1 MQTEA
6 IAAQA
11 IATMLPIQ
19 DGAVL
24 PDAGRSSGSAKRAR
38 RNELPAAVL
47 MFEATPSQPT
57 PFLMGMMSVDRVEW
71 FDHGEF
77 TSDQLWMHIEK
88 GGDLNPDKY
97 ITWYVDRVSG
107 FIGGPVA
114 LAPEHLTFQSLVF
127 SGLSAAGMEHVASLR
142 LRVGRE
148 EVALSQ
154 FLTGSRWRLF
164 KLHWP
169 IAARVLRGD
178 LKTIVTGLAHAS
190 QAGLRMPER
199 TAPAHDV
206 HPVGL
211 QQRGAAGLV
220 EPCGAEDDQGEHA
233 DNAAHFPPEVLFA
246 ALRLNALLRDKS
258 KLGLAVNLAVQV
270 LGTVAPHH
278 TQAINE
284 YIDQG
289 GLRLPKSTALASG
302 WIKLDCM
309 AVLYER
315 SLLNHSDFKRY
326 LMADASAKQWN
337 YLCVRETTIRLPL
350 GGWPGKVM
358 DSVALS
364 QVWSTHAWQCT
375 VLGHGAANLGF
386 KFRNVLHSM
395 LLICGD
401 EEQLR
406 RFRLSVIAW
415 TSDQGTERKL
425 ADAALADQP
434 NLERLRNICQKVSF
448 EGLELGCNAA
458 LQVYLFPNCLYM
470 PGHQHLLFNGLEES
484 VKRSPLWSSGFS
496 EGLHAMVSMLN
507 SRGLRDRFV
516 MTCMKDAPAFEQEAL
531 KHFAKKHLD
540 WRWESFGELLTC
552 LCPLVPIFLKYWS
565 LSAMKG
571 GTNGLSLIDPSDLT
585 KVDSFLQARWLRPCL
600 EMLRVVSMTVNRWS
614 SWMEGCSCHE
624 VVWTGK
630 GTWEQKRQRLQS
642 EFGIADCPWKG
653 CRGSAMAAGGV
664 NEFLDDII
672 ACDSSEFKMLLAD
685 MVPGERPHVVAAMH
699 SLKEWLYEVYDA
711 KFGMWRHLPYI
722 LLGMAHPD
730 MRKAKLCAQIALS
743 EWRTSEQRKVHR
755 VALRFFSDPV
765 ISHQLATFADPATNM
780 DLTELAALHNL
791 TLEYSLISLV
801 ERQIEG
807 EHAKIEWAT
816 TSGSMTPA
824 MVCAK
829 IRSSYLFDLLNVE
842 HFKAWANFN
851 WNSKYLRRLLCAVI
865 GNEDALQG
873 WSREKALEKIYLYGL
888 GEQFAHTCAPA
899 EALRQWEAARKR
911 ALRPALRP
919 LPIAKAL
926 CLSWLRA
933 HMRSGQ
939 LLALPSAMV
948 IEATLG
954 RSVEAEASC
963 SLDELFDVIAEV
975 DDAQDMP
982 HDMTVFKVINSN
994 PKSRI
999 TQHTWHMGGKPH
1011 VVRVALYR
1019 LEELATDAATIW
1031 PFARCVDLDLEH
1043 LATSFPTTMKT
1054 LCAFMQTQRGCR
1066 LEVKPDVAL
1075 RLPDMII
1082 SGPTLLDAPQESQ
1095 AIVPEEMGLVVSPPA
1110 PDIETLLAIGERGC
1124 FIEVGRFVPV
1134 SFGPGPISHH
1144 KKQCLFPRASRSR
1157 LVLFGCVDRNASCFE
1172 RPAPG
1177 ALEVSQLRQFSI
1189 ESLQVLQ
1196 AAGVMGLRTDD
1207 FGEEEVAARMSAFQ
1221 WRLFLRCS
1229 ALTPK
1234 VSVMECGRDSRKAS
1248 KIDLLVALHRQG
1260 FAGGA
1265 TLSSWTPASGDK
1277 YSEAMAARGSKLYLI
1292 CLLRRDDILS
1302 RGASEILHRGPA
1314 KYYLSLLA
1322 CPSLD
1327 MVQAIVSSGERS
1339 AVAFDGALKT
1349 AGVSETDWG
1358 DESDDGEDML
1368 ALEES
1373 GSPPIETQG
1382 FEAAS
1387 SMAAPHTLPAM
1398 PGSTTMVPVVHFDN
1412 YSHASGHLRAYSR
1425 CVCGAMRGALNMC
1438 R

>member
-1 MQTEA
+1 MIVGRSQRSQQTGVPSIFVQTEA
-6 IAAQA
+6 IAAQS
-11 IATMLPIQ
+11 TMLPIQ

-24 PDAGRSSGSAKRAR
+24 PDACPSSGSAKRAR
-38 RNELPAAVL
+38 RNELPAAFL
-47 MFEATPSQPT
+47 IFEATPSQPT

-88 GGDLNPDKY
+88 GGDVNPDKY
-97 ITWYVDRVSG
+97 ITWYVDRASG

-114 LAPEHLTFQSLVF
+114 LAPEHLIFQSLVF
-127 SGLSAAGMEHVASLR
+127 SGLSAAGMDHVASLR

-154 FLTGSRWRLF
+154 FMAGARWRLF

-169 IAARVLRGD
+169 VVVRVLRGD
-178 LKTIVTGLAHAS
+178 LTVIVTCLAHAL
-190 QAGLRMPER
+190 QAGVRMPER
-199 TAPAHDV
+199 TAPVQNV

-211 QQRGAAGLV
+211 HHGGAAGLV
-220 EPCGAEDDQGEHA
+220 EPCRAEDDQHEDA
-233 DNAAHFPPEVLFA
+233 DSTTLFPPEVLFA

-270 LGTVAPHH
+270 LGAVAPQP
-278 TQAINE
+278 TQAIND
-284 YIDQG
+284 YIDHG
-289 GLRLPKSTALASG
+289 GVRLPKQTALASA
-302 WIKLDCM
+302 WVKLDCM

-315 SLLNHSDFKRY
+315 SLLKHSDFKRY

-337 YLCVRETTIRLPL
+337 YLCVRETTIRLPN
-350 GGWPGKVM
+350 GGWPEQAM
-358 DSVALS
+358 DSISLCR
-364 QVWSTHAWQCT
+364 VWSTHAWQCT

-395 LLICGD
+395 LLVCGD

-448 EGLELGCNAA
+448 EGLELGCNEA
-458 LQVYLFPNCLYM
+458 LQVHLFPNCLYM
-470 PGHQHLLFNGLEES
+470 PGHQHILFNGLEES
-484 VKRSPLWSSGFS
+484 IKRSPLWSSGFS

-516 MTCMKDAPAFEQEAL
+516 MTCMKDAPAFEREAL

-540 WRWESFGELLTC
+540 WRWESFGELLSC

-565 LSAMKG
+565 LAAMKG
-571 GTNGLSLIDPSDLT
+571 GTDGLSLIDPSDLK
-585 KVDSFLQARWLRPCL
+585 KVDAFLQARWLRPCL

-624 VVWTGK
+624 AVWTGK

-664 NEFLDDII
+664 SEFLDDII
-672 ACDSSEFKMLLAD
+672 ACDSSEFNMLLAD

-730 MRKAKLCAQIALS
+730 RRKAKLCAHIALS
-743 EWRTSEQRKVHR
+743 EWRASEQRKVHR
-755 VALRFFSDPV
+755 VALRFFSDLV
-765 ISHQLATFADPATNM
+765 ISRQLATFADPATNM

-829 IRSSYLFDLLNVE
+829 IRSSYLFDLLSVE

-851 WNSKYLRRLLCAVI
+851 WNSKYLRRLLCAVV
-865 GNEDALQG
+865 GDEDALQG

-888 GEQFAHTCAPA
+888 GEQFAHTSAPA
-899 EALRQWEAARKR
+899 QALRQWEAARNR
-911 ALRPALRP
+911 ALRPARP
-919 LPIAKAL
+919 LPLAKAL

-975 DDAQDMP
+975 DDAQDIP

-1031 PFARCVDLDLEH
+1031 PFARCVDLDLEY
-1043 LATSFPTTMKT
+1043 LATSFPTTVKA

-1075 RLPDMII
+1075 RVPEMII
-1082 SGPTLLDAPQESQ
+1082 SGRTLLDAPQESQ
-1095 AIVPEEMGLVVSPPA
+1095 AIVPEEMGLVVSPPG
-1110 PDIETLLAIGERGC
+1110 PDIDTLLAIGERGC
-1124 FIEVGRFVPV
+1124 FIEAGRFVPV
-1134 SFGPGPISHH
+1134 SFGPGADLSSQEAMFVFPG
-1144 KKQCLFPRASRSR
+1144 KPLAACL
-1157 LVLFGCVDRNASCFE
+1157 VWMC
-1172 RPAPG
+1172 
-1177 ALEVSQLRQFSI
+1177 VSQC
-1189 ESLQVLQ
+1189 
-1196 AAGVMGLRTDD
+1196 
-1207 FGEEEVAARMSAFQ
+1207 
-1221 WRLFLRCS
+1221 FL
-1229 ALTPK
+1229 L
-1234 VSVMECGRDSRKAS
+1234 
-1248 KIDLLVALHRQG
+1248 
-1260 FAGGA
+1260 
-1265 TLSSWTPASGDK
+1265 
-1277 YSEAMAARGSKLYLI
+1277 
-1292 CLLRRDDILS
+1292 
-1302 RGASEILHRGPA
+1302 
-1314 KYYLSLLA
+1314 
-1322 CPSLD
+1322 
-1327 MVQAIVSSGERS
+1327 
-1339 AVAFDGALKT
+1339 
-1349 AGVSETDWG
+1349 
-1358 DESDDGEDML
+1358 
-1368 ALEES
+1368 
-1373 GSPPIETQG
+1373 
-1382 FEAAS
+1382 
-1387 SMAAPHTLPAM
+1387 
-1398 PGSTTMVPVVHFDN
+1398 
-1412 YSHASGHLRAYSR
+1412 
-1425 CVCGAMRGALNMC
+1425 
-1438 R
+1438 

>member
-1 MQTEA
+1 MIVGRSQRSQQTGVPSIFVQTEA
-6 IAAQA
+6 IAAQS
-11 IATMLPIQ
+11 TMLPIQ

-24 PDAGRSSGSAKRAR
+24 PDACPSSGSAKRAR
-38 RNELPAAVL
+38 RNELPAAFL
-47 MFEATPSQPT
+47 IFEATPSQPT

-88 GGDLNPDKY
+88 GGDVNPDKY
-97 ITWYVDRVSG
+97 ITWYVDRASG

-114 LAPEHLTFQSLVF
+114 LAPEHLIFQSLVF
-127 SGLSAAGMEHVASLR
+127 SGLSAAGMDHVASLR

-154 FLTGSRWRLF
+154 FMAGARWRLF

-169 IAARVLRGD
+169 VVVRVLRGD
-178 LKTIVTGLAHAS
+178 LTVIVTCLAQAL
-190 QAGLRMPER
+190 QAGVRMPER
-199 TAPAHDV
+199 TAPVQNV

-211 QQRGAAGLV
+211 HHGGAAGLV
-220 EPCGAEDDQGEHA
+220 EPCRAEDDQHEDA
-233 DNAAHFPPEVLFA
+233 DSTTLFPPEVLFA

-270 LGTVAPHH
+270 LGAVAPQP
-278 TQAINE
+278 TQAIND
-284 YIDQG
+284 YIDHG
-289 GLRLPKSTALASG
+289 GVRLPKQTALASA
-302 WIKLDCM
+302 WVKLDCM

-315 SLLNHSDFKRY
+315 SLLKHSDFKRY

-337 YLCVRETTIRLPL
+337 YLCVRETTIRLPN
-350 GGWPGKVM
+350 GGWPEQAM
-358 DSVALS
+358 DSISLCR
-364 QVWSTHAWQCT
+364 VWSTHAWQCT

-395 LLICGD
+395 LLVCGD

-448 EGLELGCNAA
+448 EGLELGCNEA
-458 LQVYLFPNCLYM
+458 LQVHLFPNCLYM
-470 PGHQHLLFNGLEES
+470 PGHQHILFNGLEES
-484 VKRSPLWSSGFS
+484 IKRSPLWSSGFS

-516 MTCMKDAPAFEQEAL
+516 MTCMKDAPAFEREAL

-565 LSAMKG
+565 LAAMKG
-571 GTNGLSLIDPSDLT
+571 GTDGLSLIDPSDLK
-585 KVDSFLQARWLRPCL
+585 KVDAFLQARWLRPCL

-664 NEFLDDII
+664 SEFLDEII
-672 ACDSSEFKMLLAD
+672 ACDSSEFNMLLAD

-730 MRKAKLCAQIALS
+730 RRKAKLCAHIALS
-743 EWRTSEQRKVHR
+743 EWRASEQRKVHR

-765 ISHQLATFADPATNM
+765 ISRQLATFADPATNM

-829 IRSSYLFDLLNVE
+829 IRSSYLFDLLSVE

-851 WNSKYLRRLLCAVI
+851 WNSKYLRRLLCAVV
-865 GNEDALQG
+865 GDEDALQG

-888 GEQFAHTCAPA
+888 GEQFAHTSAPA
-899 EALRQWEAARKR
+899 QALRQWEAARNR
-911 ALRPALRP
+911 ALRPARP
-919 LPIAKAL
+919 LPLAKAL
-926 CLSWLRA
+926 RLSWLRA

-975 DDAQDMP
+975 DDAQDIP

-1031 PFARCVDLDLEH
+1031 PFARCVDLDLEY
-1043 LATSFPTTMKT
+1043 LATSFPTTVKA

-1075 RLPDMII
+1075 RVPEMII
-1082 SGPTLLDAPQESQ
+1082 SGRTLLDAPQESQ
-1095 AIVPEEMGLVVSPPA
+1095 AIVPEEMGLVVSPLG
-1110 PDIETLLAIGERGC
+1110 PDIDTLLAIGERGC
-1124 FIEVGRFVPV
+1124 FIEAGRFVPV
-1134 SFGPGPISHH
+1134 SFGPGADLSSQEAMFVFPG
-1144 KKQCLFPRASRSR
+1144 KPLAACL
-1157 LVLFGCVDRNASCFE
+1157 VWMC
-1172 RPAPG
+1172 
-1177 ALEVSQLRQFSI
+1177 VSQC
-1189 ESLQVLQ
+1189 
-1196 AAGVMGLRTDD
+1196 
-1207 FGEEEVAARMSAFQ
+1207 
-1221 WRLFLRCS
+1221 FL
-1229 ALTPK
+1229 L
-1234 VSVMECGRDSRKAS
+1234 
-1248 KIDLLVALHRQG
+1248 
-1260 FAGGA
+1260 
-1265 TLSSWTPASGDK
+1265 
-1277 YSEAMAARGSKLYLI
+1277 
-1292 CLLRRDDILS
+1292 
-1302 RGASEILHRGPA
+1302 
-1314 KYYLSLLA
+1314 
-1322 CPSLD
+1322 
-1327 MVQAIVSSGERS
+1327 
-1339 AVAFDGALKT
+1339 
-1349 AGVSETDWG
+1349 
-1358 DESDDGEDML
+1358 
-1368 ALEES
+1368 
-1373 GSPPIETQG
+1373 
-1382 FEAAS
+1382 
-1387 SMAAPHTLPAM
+1387 
-1398 PGSTTMVPVVHFDN
+1398 
-1412 YSHASGHLRAYSR
+1412 
-1425 CVCGAMRGALNMC
+1425 
-1438 R
+1438 